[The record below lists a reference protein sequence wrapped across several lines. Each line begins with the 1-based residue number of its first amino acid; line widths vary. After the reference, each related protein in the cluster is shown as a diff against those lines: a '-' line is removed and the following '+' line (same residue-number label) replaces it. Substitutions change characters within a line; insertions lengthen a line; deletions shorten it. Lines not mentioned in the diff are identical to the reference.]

1 MRITLVTNVTQHAD
15 LNKRLHYALQAL
27 GPLPFDV
34 SIWMRDKQLAPPDAA
49 TWADRWRWLCER
61 HGLRF
66 EISLHHAQL
75 IQESDV
81 IHVPDVPQ
89 MRHQA
94 HQHYREHLRI
104 LSLHGLDQL
113 SIALANREVELVLSP
128 LYQPLSK
135 PLAGPLLDRKALETL
150 KRPQRER
157 IHLMGGLTAKRI
169 APLLAG
175 RFAGY
180 NLMGAWL
187 HEPENLLTQLGQIIS
202 ETAPTS

>member
-1 MRITLVTNVTQHAD
+1 MRITLITDVAQQPD

-27 GPLPFDV
+27 GPLPFQL
-34 SIWMRDKQLAPPDAA
+34 SIWMRDKELGPEDA
-49 TWADRWRWLCER
+49 TMWADRWRWLCER

-66 EISLHHAQL
+66 EISLAHAAL
-75 IQESDV
+75 IQPGDV

-94 HQHYREHLRI
+94 HQHYRDHLRI

-113 SIALANREVELVLSP
+113 GIALANREVELLLSP
-128 LYQPLSK
+128 LYRPLSK
-135 PLAGPLLDRKALETL
+135 PATGPLLDRKGLESL
-150 KRPQRER
+150 KRAERER

-169 APLLAG
+169 APLVGG

-180 NLMGAWL
+180 CLLGAWL
-187 HEPENLLTQLGQIIS
+187 RQPEELLGQLAALPS
-202 ETAPTS
+202 PAGAGP